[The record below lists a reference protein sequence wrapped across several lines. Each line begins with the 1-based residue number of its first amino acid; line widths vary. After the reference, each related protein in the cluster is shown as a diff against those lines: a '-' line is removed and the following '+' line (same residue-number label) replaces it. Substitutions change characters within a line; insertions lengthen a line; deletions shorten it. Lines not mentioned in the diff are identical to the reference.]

1 MKVLIFGAGGM
12 LGHKLLQVLSGDESL
27 EVYGAVRDDS
37 IVRIL
42 AEFKAKF
49 FTNVDAEN
57 FELIKGIVF
66 GLRPEVI
73 INAVGIVK
81 QAPEAASVEKSL
93 QVNSIFPHKLA
104 KLALGVGA
112 RFITFSTDCV
122 FSGRRGNY
130 REEDSTDAEDLY
142 GRSKLLGEVKES
154 NCLTIR
160 TSIIGRELKGR
171 KGLMEWFLSQEGRKI
186 KGYKKVIFSGFP
198 TVVLAEIIKDLLK
211 RDVFLEGV
219 YHVSSNAIS
228 KYELLCLIREK
239 LDLEIGIEPDETVCI
254 DRSLD
259 STKFRQATGF
269 QPESW
274 ERMIERML
282 EDFKWY
288 KEVKK

>member
-1 MKVLIFGAGGM
+1 MRVLIFGAGGM

-27 EVYGAVRDDS
+27 EVYGAVRNGS

-42 AEFKAKF
+42 AEFNAKF
-49 FTNVDAEN
+49 FTDVEAEN

-66 GLRPEVI
+66 GLGPEVI
-73 INAVGIVK
+73 INAVGVVK
-81 QAPEAASVEKSL
+81 QTPEAASVEKCL

-104 KLALGVGA
+104 KLALAVGA
-112 RFITFSTDCV
+112 RFVTFSTDCV
-122 FSGRRGNY
+122 FSGKKGRY
-130 REEDSTDAEDLY
+130 REEDFADAEDLY
-142 GRSKLLGEVKES
+142 GRSKLLGEVKGS

-160 TSIIGRELKGR
+160 TSIIGRELKDR
-171 KGLMEWFLSQEGRKI
+171 KGLIEWFLSQEGRKI
-186 KGYKKVIFSGFP
+186 RGYKKAIFSGFP
-198 TVVLAEIIKDLLK
+198 TVVLAGIIRDLLR

-239 LDLEIGIEPDETVCI
+239 LGLKIDIEPDETVCI

-259 STKFRQATGF
+259 STKFRQATDF

-288 KEVKK
+288 KEVER